1 MEVKS
6 GHDVKFTYVSCNR
19 DKKVKQFDV
28 ESVSE
33 AVKLSLLRRSEETV
47 T

>member
-28 ESVSE
+28 GSGKIVT
-33 AVKLSLLRRSEETV
+33 VKEVGTNCYV
-47 T
+47 KFY